1 VKLSVITPSG
11 ERLQKWQA
19 AYDRIIKA

>member
-11 ERLQKWQA
+11 ERPQKWQA